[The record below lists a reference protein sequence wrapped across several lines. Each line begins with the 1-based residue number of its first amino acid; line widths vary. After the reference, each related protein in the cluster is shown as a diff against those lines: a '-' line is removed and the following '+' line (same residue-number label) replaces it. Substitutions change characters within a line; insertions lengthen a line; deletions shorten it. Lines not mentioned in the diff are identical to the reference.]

1 MKDLFLLENTGI
13 EIVTG
18 TSNPN
23 YVKFIISYEE
33 METGGITMFLWK
45 LLKIIRQE
53 VDFTYMAGLQKD
65 LPAV

>member
-1 MKDLFLLENTGI
+1 M
-13 EIVTG
+13 
-18 TSNPN
+18 
-23 YVKFIISYEE
+23 
-33 METGGITMFLWK
+33 TGGITMFLWK

>member
-18 TSNPN
+18 TPNPN

-33 METGGITMFLWK
+33 MVTGGITMFLWK